1 MQSKVPLETWLL
13 LEYRLFLMRSPHY
26 SSQPC
31 STGCHFVHQ
40 TITQTIS
47 PYKMRDYIT
56 INCQFWLYWRNDVC
70 RSISLEITCTD
81 SPFSSAAEYECHL
94 FPNPTSSCRASDTYI
109 KQEPDEHTQ
118 PAQRRQYQREPPPRE
133 LQRREDAQRGRT
145 YDYTA
150 ASTSRL
156 NGNRTPEQFND
167 HTRQPPTHHLKREPP
182 RDYTGWNW

>member
-13 LEYRLFLMRSPHY
+13 LEYRLFLMRLTLY
-26 SSQPC
+26 SSHPC
-31 STGCHFVHQ
+31 WFGCHFVHQ

-94 FPNPTSSCRASDTYI
+94 FPNPTSSCRAASRAAPEALPRTTAYLHALPCLPRYICSDNICFYI
-109 KQEPDEHTQ
+109 YRA
-118 PAQRRQYQREPPPRE
+118 AQFFKLKLLLVTKVCFK
-133 LQRREDAQRGRT
+133 LQRC
-145 YDYTA
+145 
-150 ASTSRL
+150 
-156 NGNRTPEQFND
+156 
-167 HTRQPPTHHLKREPP
+167 
-182 RDYTGWNW
+182 